1 MVTQSLV
8 SDAKLTL
15 VAGDFN
21 FPSTLSFDEEGNFYV
36 AETGLPFGGA
46 ERGGKIWKVAPNGE
60 RTLLLSKLSAPTN
73 GATYHE
79 GALYVTEGGYPA
91 KIGRYDLKT
100 GEYTILIKD
109 LPGPGNYQA
118 DMVAFGADG
127 KMYFAQGAMTNTGVM
142 GLDAYELGW
151 LRRLPHQEDIPG
163 YDIVLAGTNV
173 ETRNPLV
180 DDPNARTRT
189 GAFAPFG
196 DPTEPG
202 RRIKGQ
208 VPASASIMRA
218 NPDGTGLELVCWG
231 VRNAF
236 AIGFAPDGRLL
247 AIDQGADDRGSR
259 PVGNVP
265 DLIFEIKEGAWYGWP
280 DFAGDVPFTSER
292 FKPVRGEQTPF
303 VLANHDELP
312 KPEKALF
319 EVESHAAACKFDFLP
334 KENGGYI
341 LLLAY
346 FGDELPMCG
355 PMGEKVGRCLFA
367 VDMDTWTGEDFLVS
381 SKMHR
386 PIDVK
391 YFPETK
397 ELWILD
403 FGDFEMTEQ
412 GVVAN
417 KGTGGVY
424 KLPLA

>member
-1 MVTQSLV
+1 VVAQTTV
-8 SDAKLTL
+8 SDAQLTL
-15 VAGDFN
+15 VAGGFN
-21 FPSTLSFDEEGNFYV
+21 FPSTLSFDDEGNFYV

-46 ERGGKIWKVAPNGE
+46 ERGGKVWKVSPDGE
-60 RTLLLSKLSAPTN
+60 RTLLLSKLSVPTN

-79 GALYVTEGGYPA
+79 GALYVTEGGHPA
-91 KIGRYDLKT
+91 KIGRYDLAT

-109 LPGPGNYQA
+109 LPGPGNYHA
-118 DMVAFGADG
+118 DMIAFGSDG

-151 LRRLPHQEDIPG
+151 LRKLPHAVDIPG
-163 YDIVLAGTNV
+163 YDIVLSGVNV

-180 DDPNARTRT
+180 DDPNARART

-202 RRIKGQ
+202 RRIEAQ
-208 VPASASIMRA
+208 VPATASIMRA

-231 VRNAF
+231 VRNAY
-236 AIGFAPDGRLL
+236 ALGFAPDGRLL

-259 PVGNVP
+259 PVGDVP

-312 KPEKALF
+312 KPEKALL
-319 EVESHAAACKFDFLP
+319 EITSHAAACKFDFMP
-334 KENGGYI
+334 NGTGGYDMLI
-341 LLLAY
+341 GY

-355 PMGEKVGRCLFA
+355 PAGEKVGRSVVK
-367 VDMDTWTGEDFLVS
+367 VDMETWTAEDFVIS
-381 SKMHR
+381 SRMHR

-391 YFPETK
+391 YDASDNS
-397 ELWILD
+397 LWILD

-412 GVVAN
+412 GVIGN
-417 KGTGGVY
+417 KETGGVY
-424 KLPLA
+424 KLPLG